1 MKAAWCAVMM
11 FAIGSAAWAT
21 RPDGDDEKRG
31 EKNSDGEK
39 SQVEALRAELNTQRA
54 ELDAQRAQIEALK
67 AQKSPTSG
75 LSLEGTGEILQ
86 DKKGDEFDLKASF
99 LKDGLFHLKAGDD
112 FDLHVGGRVLEEY
125 RYIADRPN
133 GPGPALLGTTAGGVP
148 NVARAPADSFYLRE
162 LFISIDATLW
172 HDWGAKFNGDFAT
185 DQVARLEEGY
195 FFWQHFKE
203 LRIQFGQYKVPQSYE
218 YMGSPRFLEEIQRT
232 AMSRLNPG
240 IELGIMAMGD
250 VWDNRF
256 HYWVGLS
263 NGRGHLNNN
272 GRSVFDDN
280 DNKEFQAKLAITPWA
295 PDKDSPLRKFRIGGY
310 YNKGIEGMGQPGS
323 AAPAGGIN
331 LGNVNTNEFNETWVT
346 MPGGNITIGEQT
358 RYGAELMYAIG
369 PFGLRAEYQGRSD
382 RFQNAAGT
390 IDEKLPWK
398 AYYASVYWFVT
409 GEEKVI
415 SARPNVLHNFDFEGG
430 WGALELFVRWSV
442 TSYDWDKFKTIG
454 GSAAA
459 GANTNRLSALTAGV
473 NWWTTKNTRISVDYV
488 AELFN
493 DPLQFENTGGGKD
506 RMSMAGILARFQID
520 F

>member
-1 MKAAWCAVMM
+1 MKALWCAI
-11 FAIGSAAWAT
+11 FSTALAGAAWAQQSGS
-21 RPDGDDEKRG
+21 DDDEG
-31 EKNSDGEK
+31 NSDRDRIRKLEEE
-39 SQVEALRAELNTQRA
+39 VERLKKDRAPGLR
-54 ELDAQRAQIEALK
+54 
-67 AQKSPTSG
+67 
-75 LSLEGTGEILQ
+75 LEGTGEILQ
-86 DKKGDEFDLKASF
+86 EKKADEFDLKASF
-99 LKDGLFHLKAGDD
+99 LKDGLFHFKAGDD

-133 GPGPALLGTTAGGVP
+133 GPGPAILGAAPG
-148 NVARAPADSFYLRE
+148 ARAPADSFYLRE
-162 LFISIDATLW
+162 IFISLDTTVW
-172 HDWGAKFNGDFAT
+172 HDWGAKVNGDLAT
-185 DQVARLEEGY
+185 DQTARLEEGY
-195 FFWQHFKE
+195 FYWQHFRE
-203 LRIQFGQYKVPQSYE
+203 LRFQFGEFKPPQSYE

-256 HYWVGLS
+256 HYWVALT
-263 NGRGHLNNN
+263 NGRGHLNGN
-272 GRSVFDDN
+272 GRSVLDDN
-280 DNKEFQAKLAITPWA
+280 DNKEVDAKIAITPWLS
-295 PDKDSPLRKFRIGGY
+295 DKDSPLKKFRIGGY
-310 YNKGIEGMGQPGS
+310 YNRDLQGMGQPGS

-346 MPGGNITIGEQT
+346 MPGGAITIGEQT
-358 RYGAELMYAIG
+358 RYGAELLYAYG
-369 PFGLRAEYQGRSD
+369 PFGMRAEYQVRKD

-390 IDEKLPWK
+390 IDERLPWK
-398 AYYASVYWFVT
+398 AYYVTVMWMVT

-415 SARPNVLHNFDFEGG
+415 TSRPTPIHDFDFAGG
-430 WGALELFVRWSV
+430 WGALELLVRWSC

-493 DPLQFENTGGGKD
+493 DPLQYEADKD
-506 RMSMAGILARFQID
+506 RKSMAGILARFQID